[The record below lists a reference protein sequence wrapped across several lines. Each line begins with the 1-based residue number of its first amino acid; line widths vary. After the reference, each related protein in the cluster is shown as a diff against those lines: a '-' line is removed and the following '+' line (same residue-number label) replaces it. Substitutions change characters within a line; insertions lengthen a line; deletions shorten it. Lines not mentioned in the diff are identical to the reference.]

1 MMHGAAFGEKR
12 SGDYG
17 AVMNYARI
25 TPPAVKEN
33 YVDIAGGDSAIDL
46 TEAVGGVAFEDGQI
60 DFKFTL
66 FDRRQAERMKNDLHG
81 RRLRIVLD
89 REPDFYYD
97 GRVKCTKCGQEGT
110 LHELLLEARIRPYKQ
125 EKRATVQVEEASG
138 TWKDVILINSRMPVM
153 PRITVEGKAVLLYE
167 GGRYSM
173 ESGVYQAPELTLYEG
188 RNHFRLQG
196 SGTVKFEYRKGELA

>member
-1 MMHGAAFGEKR
+1 MLGAVFGDRR
-12 SGDYG
+12 SVDYG

-33 YVDIAGGDSAIDL
+33 YVDIAGGDSDIDL
-46 TEAVGGVAFEDGQI
+46 TEAVGGVAFGDGQI

-81 RRLRIVLD
+81 RRLRIVLE

-110 LHELLLEARIRPYKQ
+110 LHGLLMEAKIKPYKR
-125 EKRATVQVEEASG
+125 EKRATVQVEKASAA
-138 TWKDVILINSRMPVM
+138 WKDVILVNSRMPVM
-153 PRITVEGKAVLLYE
+153 PEITVEGKAVLSYE
-167 GGRYSM
+167 GGRYAM
-173 ESGVYQAPELTLYEG
+173 ESGVYRVPELTLYEG
-188 RNHFRLQG
+188 RNHLRLQG